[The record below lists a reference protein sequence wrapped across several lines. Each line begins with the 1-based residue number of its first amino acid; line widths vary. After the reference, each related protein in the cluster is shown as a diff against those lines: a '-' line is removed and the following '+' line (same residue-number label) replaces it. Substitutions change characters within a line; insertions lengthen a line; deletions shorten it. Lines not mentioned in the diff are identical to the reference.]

1 MTKPDFSEYTHLFWD
16 LDGTLTDSAPG
27 IINCVRYA
35 LESFGINE
43 TDDSRLLLFV
53 GPPLVESF
61 MNFYGFSE
69 EKARKAM
76 ARYRERFGTVGIFE
90 NSVYEDIPRVL
101 KALKESGKKL
111 YIATAKPEIY
121 MFRII
126 KHFNLEQYFEF
137 SAGSDLEE
145 TRSHKDQVIDFVV
158 KSQHLEEELKAGKIL
173 MIGDRKH
180 DIEGAQKNS
189 MKCCAVNWGY
199 GSAEEFK
206 AYGADIVIDK
216 PSDLLV

>member
-137 SAGSDLEE
+137 SGGSDLEE

-180 DIEGAQKNS
+180 DIEGAHKNG

>member
-69 EKARKAM
+69 EKAVGERGTPRKD
-76 ARYRERFGTVGIFE
+76 T
-90 NSVYEDIPRVL
+90 
-101 KALKESGKKL
+101 
-111 YIATAKPEIY
+111 
-121 MFRII
+121 
-126 KHFNLEQYFEF
+126 
-137 SAGSDLEE
+137 
-145 TRSHKDQVIDFVV
+145 
-158 KSQHLEEELKAGKIL
+158 
-173 MIGDRKH
+173 
-180 DIEGAQKNS
+180 
-189 MKCCAVNWGY
+189 
-199 GSAEEFK
+199 
-206 AYGADIVIDK
+206 
-216 PSDLLV
+216 

>member
-16 LDGTLTDSAPG
+16 LDGTLTESAPG

-145 TRSHKDQVIDFVV
+145 
-158 KSQHLEEELKAGKIL
+158 ELKAGKIL

-180 DIEGAQKNS
+180 DIEGAHKNG